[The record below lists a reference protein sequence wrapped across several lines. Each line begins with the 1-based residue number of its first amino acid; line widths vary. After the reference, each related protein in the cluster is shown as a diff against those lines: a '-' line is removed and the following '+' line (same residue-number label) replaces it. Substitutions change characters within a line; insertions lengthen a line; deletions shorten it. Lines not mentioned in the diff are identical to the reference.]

1 MIIRQEPAHTEWH
14 TTVVRDDCFHPRIM
28 QAYDAVERHVTAEGL
43 TRGAPVREIY
53 LADFHDVAGGDA
65 FVLVAQPV
73 TDPAAR

>member
-1 MIIRQEPAHTEWH
+1 
-14 TTVVRDDCFHPRIM
+14 M

-53 LADFHDVAGGDA
+53 LADFDDVAGADP

-73 TDPAAR
+73 TDLTGR